1 MPLVQ
6 SAGTYH
12 IISVISS
19 EPWVS
24 DSASER
30 FSCIQRASVQ
40 RYRAPAAYSVSR
52 PLSRSLFLISDMVR
66 TRGGSRVRPR
76 VRFSTPER
84 ETAAPVPAPV
94 PSPVPEAVPDEPLG
108 FRRYQTRMGPRAP
121 SPVPQRRARRA
132 RPSKRA
138 RNSGPG
144 ESSSSRP
151 PPSPVAAAEATS
163 SPQLS
168 PASRIRRPMFVGH
181 PIPGNADLH
190 SRPFQQESFYDVPG
204 LMADPRYQ
212 ESMRL
217 IERYSLLPF
226 MTPRQFFYPRVVR
239 QFYHSMT
246 SRDADG
252 PLEIHFRIDDR
263 RGVLSP
269 AVISAALRLRIPP
282 CNAEG
287 YRDWAHPPP
296 RAMVRAL
303 ARDATAGP
311 VLYRRQLPPHM
322 LLIDHLLRTCLFPL
336 QHYVQRRGPI
346 LEALYRISGNFWFSP
361 SELVMT
367 SLLHFEEKVHRRD
380 LAQAES
386 LPLLMPRL
394 LSYVLEQMGFP
405 EEPGIEMRDRCPHVV
420 SVDRVMTMPVH
431 FHIRQRDREEVPGE
445 EAEDAHR
452 DDPPAPEPEVQ
463 RSPTPVLDRSP
474 PSLPHT
480 TSAAAPTDT
489 PGPSYPAHQSP
500 EYTHVSSREMA
511 GVMDAICTLAATQAA
526 QHAAQEQRLTQCYT
540 MLHQIMTHLGLPHDP
555 AQREEPATDAASLD
569 VLAAAAAASHPQP
582 PQQ

>member
-1 MPLVQ
+1 
-6 SAGTYH
+6 
-12 IISVISS
+12 
-19 EPWVS
+19 
-24 DSASER
+24 
-30 FSCIQRASVQ
+30 
-40 RYRAPAAYSVSR
+40 
-52 PLSRSLFLISDMVR
+52 MVR
-66 TRGGSRVRPR
+66 TKGGSRVRLR

-84 ETAAPVPAPV
+84 EAAAPVPAPV
-94 PSPVPEAVPDEPLG
+94 PSPFPEAVPDEPLG

-121 SPVPQRRARRA
+121 SPVPQRRARMA

-138 RNSGPG
+138 RTSGPG

-151 PPSPVAAAEATS
+151 PPSPVAPPTEATS

-168 PASRIRRPMFVGH
+168 PASRIRRPMLLGH
-181 PIPGNADLH
+181 PIPGNAELH
-190 SRPFQQESFYDVPG
+190 TRPFQQESYYDVPG
-204 LMADPRYQ
+204 LRADPRYQ
-212 ESMRL
+212 ESMGL

-226 MTPRQFFYPRVVR
+226 MTPRQFYYPRVVR

-252 PLEIHFRIDDR
+252 PLEIHFGIDDR

-287 YRDWAHPPP
+287 YRDVAHPPH
-296 RAMVRAL
+296 REMVRAL

-311 VLYRRQLPPHM
+311 VFYRRQLPPHM

-367 SLLHFEEKVHRRD
+367 SLLQFEEKVHRKD
-380 LAQAES
+380 LARAES
-386 LPLLMPRL
+386 IPLLMPRL

-405 EEPGIEMRDRCPHVV
+405 EEPGIEMRDRCPQVV

-431 FHIRQRDREEVPGE
+431 FHIRPQDREEVPGE

-463 RSPTPVLDRSP
+463 RTPTPISDRSP
-474 PSLPHT
+474 PSPPHT

-489 PGPSYPAHQSP
+489 PGPSYLAHHSP
-500 EYTHVSSREMA
+500 EYAHVSSREMA

-540 MLHQIMTHLGLPHDP
+540 MLQQIMTYLGLPHVP

-569 VLAAAAAASHPQP
+569 VLAAAAAASHPPP

>member
-1 MPLVQ
+1 
-6 SAGTYH
+6 
-12 IISVISS
+12 
-19 EPWVS
+19 
-24 DSASER
+24 
-30 FSCIQRASVQ
+30 
-40 RYRAPAAYSVSR
+40 
-52 PLSRSLFLISDMVR
+52 MVH

-84 ETAAPVPAPV
+84 ETTAPVPAPV
-94 PSPVPEAVPDEPLG
+94 PSPIPEAVPDEPLG

-121 SPVPQRRARRA
+121 SLVPQRRARRV

-138 RNSGPG
+138 HTLGPG

-151 PPSPVAAAEATS
+151 PPSPVASAAEETP

-168 PASRIRRPMFVGH
+168 PASWIRRPMFVGN
-181 PIPGNADLH
+181 PIPGNAELH
-190 SRPFQQESFYDVPG
+190 SRPFQQKSFYDVPG
-204 LMADPRYQ
+204 LRADPRYQ

-217 IERYSLLPF
+217 IKRYSLLPF
-226 MTPRQFFYPRVVR
+226 MTPRQFYYPRVVR

-246 SRDADG
+246 STEADG
-252 PLEIHFRIDDR
+252 PLEIHFKIDDR

-282 CNAEG
+282 RNAEG
-287 YRDWAHPPP
+287 YRDWVYPPH
-296 RAMVRAL
+296 REMVRAL
-303 ARDATAGP
+303 ARDAIAGP
-311 VLYRRQLPPHM
+311 VFYRRQLPPHM

-380 LAQAES
+380 LVRSES
-386 LPLLMPRL
+386 IPLLMPRL

-420 SVDRVMTMPVH
+420 SVDRVMTMLVH
-431 FHIRQRDREEVPGE
+431 FHIRPRDQEEVPGQ

-463 RSPTPVLDRSP
+463 RTPTPTPISDRSP
-474 PSLPHT
+474 PSPPH
-480 TSAAAPTDT
+480 AIPAVAPTDT
-489 PGPSYPAHQSP
+489 PGPSYSAHHSP
-500 EYTHVSSREMA
+500 EYTHVSSREIA
-511 GVMDAICTLAATQAA
+511 GVMDAICTLASTQAA

-540 MLHQIMTHLGLPHDP
+540 MLQQIMTHLGLPHVPD
-555 AQREEPATDAASLD
+555 QREEPATDAASLD
-569 VLAAAAAASHPQP
+569 VLATAAAAAAASHPPP